1 MLRTSL
7 CDYSDAYILVT
18 GTVTVANTAAA
29 KTDAKD
35 YQKMVI
41 FKKCVLFT
49 SCMSR
54 IHNSQ
59 IDDAQYVDVVMPMHN
74 LIEYSDNYQK
84 TSGILFQY
92 CGDVSTV
99 DNNGEVIA
107 FTNANYTDP
116 LNLNRLNINMSNRW
130 QWYKKCWNNGTIK
143 IS

>member
-1 MLRTSL
+1 
-7 CDYSDAYILVT
+7 
-18 GTVTVANTAAA
+18 
-29 KTDAKD
+29 
-35 YQKMVI
+35 
-41 FKKCVLFT
+41 
-49 SCMSR
+49 
-54 IHNSQ
+54 
-59 IDDAQYVDVVMPMHN
+59 MHN

-99 DNNGEVIA
+99 DNNGEVID

-116 LNLNRLNINMSNRW
+116 FNLNRLNINMSNRW

>member
-35 YQKMVI
+35 YQKKVI

-54 IHNSQ
+54 IHNS
-59 IDDAQYVDVVMPMHN
+59 
-74 LIEYSDNYQK
+74 
-84 TSGILFQY
+84 
-92 CGDVSTV
+92 
-99 DNNGEVIA
+99 
-107 FTNANYTDP
+107 
-116 LNLNRLNINMSNRW
+116 
-130 QWYKKCWNNGTIK
+130 
-143 IS
+143 